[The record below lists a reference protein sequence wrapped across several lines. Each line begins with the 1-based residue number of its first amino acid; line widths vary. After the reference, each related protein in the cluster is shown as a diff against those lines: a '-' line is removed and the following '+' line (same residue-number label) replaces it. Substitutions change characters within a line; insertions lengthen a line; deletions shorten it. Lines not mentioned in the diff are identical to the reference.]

1 MYKIGYEETD
11 RKEYVE
17 IYGLEFELKKIDDKL
32 REEFKNIKTE
42 DMENFEELY
51 KFVDLFLGEGAS
63 EKINAKRKDD
73 GYAPMNYSN
82 ILAIIELIFKVQED
96 KLKAY
101 SNKYSYYNKKING
114 YKYNKG
120 RRY

>member
-1 MYKIGYEETD
+1 MST
-11 RKEYVE
+11 E
-17 IYGLEFELKKIDDKL
+17 INKNLMKL